1 MTRPLDPAFCITGA
15 SPGGLAVA
23 IGAAAMGARVVLIEE
38 SKLGVERVA
47 AGDVPVKALVG
58 AARRAEAIRTCGL
71 FGIKPPKTGAGFAE
85 ANDDVRRV
93 VEAVAPNVTKERG
106 AGLVFR

>member
-1 MTRPLDPAFCITGA
+1 
-15 SPGGLAVA
+15 
-23 IGAAAMGARVVLIEE
+23 MGARVVLIEE
-38 SKLGVERVA
+38 GKLGVERVA

-85 ANDDVRRV
+85 ANDEDRKSTRLNSSHSQQSRMPSS
-93 VEAVAPNVTKERG
+93 A
-106 AGLVFR
+106 